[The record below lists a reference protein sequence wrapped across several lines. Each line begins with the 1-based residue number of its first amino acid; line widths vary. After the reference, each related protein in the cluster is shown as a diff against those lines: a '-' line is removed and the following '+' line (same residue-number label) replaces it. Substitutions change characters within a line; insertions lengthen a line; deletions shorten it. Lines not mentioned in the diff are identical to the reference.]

1 MPRDAES
8 WLADRGITREVVF
21 DPSAADEPPE
31 EDDDEPDGAAAA
43 TSASTPDAAVPGAGG
58 PSPAGLGP
66 AVDEGELRRALA
78 FVRRSASAAPQAEGR
93 LREKLL
99 ERDVAP
105 DVIEA
110 ALAAA
115 RSERLVDDRAML
127 AALVAERR
135 ARGHATARL
144 RRDLLVRGFTATD
157 VEAALGAAAP
167 TDPEADAFAQARTA
181 AARHRDVA
189 PETALRRTVDHLR
202 RLGHPDGLARKVARE
217 AVFADREPE
226 RTASR

>member
-21 DPSAADEPPE
+21 DPAAADHAIA
-31 EDDDEPDGAAAA
+31 DDEEPDGAA
-43 TSASTPDAAVPGAGG
+43 SAVPSG
-58 PSPAGLGP
+58 PSDGVPTG

-93 LREKLL
+93 LRDKLL
-99 ERDVAP
+99 ERDLAPEVVA
-105 DVIEA
+105 A
-110 ALAAA
+110 ALAVA
-115 RSERLVDDRAML
+115 RAERLVDDRAMI

-135 ARGHATARL
+135 ARGHASARL
-144 RRDLLVRGFTATD
+144 RRDLLARGFVEGD
-157 VEAALGAAAP
+157 VAAALGAVEP
-167 TDPEADAFAQARTA
+167 TDPEAEAFAQARAA

-202 RLGHPDGLARKVARE
+202 RLGHPDGLARKVGRE
-217 AVFADREPE
+217 AVFADREAE
-226 RTASR
+226 RTAGR

>member
-1 MPRDAES
+1 MPRDAER

-21 DPSAADEPPE
+21 DPSATDELP
-31 EDDDEPDGAAAA
+31 DDEEPEGARAGQRDGRGQDRPTDPAA
-43 TSASTPDAAVPGAGG
+43 P
-58 PSPAGLGP
+58 
-66 AVDEGELRRALA
+66 VDDGELRRAIG
-78 FVRRSASAAPQAEGR
+78 FVRRSASAAPQSEGR
-93 LREKLL
+93 LRDKLL
-99 ERDVAP
+99 ERGIAP
-105 DVIEA
+105 DVVEA

-115 RSERLVDDRAML
+115 RAERLVDDRAML

-144 RRDLLVRGFTATD
+144 RRDLVDRGFAAAD

-167 TDPEADAFAQARTA
+167 TDPEADAFEQARVA
-181 AARHRDVA
+181 AARHRGVA

-226 RTASR
+226 RTAGR